1 MGREASLLCLA
12 LLMSIGFPA
21 NAGAASGPAAKDSGV
36 RAASAS
42 AGAPLAS
49 LSAEQLAYFQDGLS
63 RFEAIDSVGGAIP
76 GETGSNRT
84 C

>member
-1 MGREASLLCLA
+1 
-12 LLMSIGFPA
+12 MSGITDVHRLPA
-21 NAGAASGPAAKDSGV
+21 NVAVSSGPAAKDPGV